1 MNVRAA
7 LLLALGLAQITFDVL
22 GLRAPK
28 AIAAASGASPAPKVF
43 SAVAGFETYSTR
55 FAVEWR
61 DATGT
66 HRREID
72 AELYARLRGP
82 YNRRN
87 VYGAALAYGPLLA
100 ANQAT
105 RPMLDAVLT
114 YALCGDGPLLRELG
128 LASGEVTEAHVV
140 FEPVAGTDMG
150 ALPRTLAPDCGAPR

>member
-7 LLLALGLAQITFDVL
+7 ILLALGLAQMTFDVL

-28 AIAAASGASPAPKVF
+28 AVAAASGASPAPKVF

-61 DATGT
+61 DAAGA

-72 AELYARLRGP
+72 ADLYARLRGP

-87 VYGAALAYGPLLA
+87 VYGAALAYGPVLA
-100 ANQAT
+100 ENEAT
-105 RPMLDAVLT
+105 KPMLDAVLAH
-114 YALCGDGPLLRELG
+114 ALCGEAPLLLELE
-128 LASGEVTEAHVV
+128 LASGEVTGARVV
-140 FEPVAGTDMG
+140 FEPVAGTEMG
-150 ALPRTLAPDCGAPR
+150 RLPRMLVPECGARR

>member
-7 LLLALGLAQITFDVL
+7 LLLALGLAQMTFDVL

-28 AIAAASGASPAPKVF
+28 AVAAASGASPAPKVF

-61 DATGT
+61 DTTGT

-87 VYGAALAYGPLLA
+87 VYGAALAYGPVLA
-100 ANQAT
+100 ANEAT
-105 RPMLDAVLT
+105 RRMLDSVLAH
-114 YALCGDGPLLRELG
+114 ALCGDAPLLRELG
-128 LASGEVTEAHVV
+128 LASGEVTDARVA
-140 FEPVAGTDMG
+140 FEPVAGTEMG
-150 ALPRTLAPDCGAPR
+150 TLPRTLAPDCVVPR

>member
-1 MNVRAA
+1 MKVRAA
-7 LLLALGLAQITFDVL
+7 LLLALGLAQMTFDVL

-61 DATGT
+61 DENGA

-72 AELYARLRGP
+72 GELYGRLRGP

-87 VYGAALAYGPLLA
+87 VYGAALAYGPVLA
-100 ANQAT
+100 ANPAT
-105 RPMLDAVLT
+105 RPMLDAVLAH
-114 YALCGDGPLLRELG
+114 ALCGEAPLLGELG
-128 LASGEVTEAHVV
+128 LAVDTVAEARVV

-150 ALPRTLAPDCGAPR
+150 TLARALAPDCAGR